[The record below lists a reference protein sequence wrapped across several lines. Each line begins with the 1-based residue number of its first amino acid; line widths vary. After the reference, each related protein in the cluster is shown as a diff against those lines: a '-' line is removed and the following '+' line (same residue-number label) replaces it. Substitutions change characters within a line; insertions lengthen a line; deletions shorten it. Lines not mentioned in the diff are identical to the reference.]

1 MNKRRFSTHS
11 LILVTVLAVLI
22 VLAMPTALL
31 GLSIGTVEILIP
43 TYIFFFLFNFR
54 LETKFSLAGRNVP
67 WAKTGDVNHFHYLE
81 KKKSNFFFESRLI
94 WPSKNKLEL
103 TDNC

>member
-31 GLSIGTVEILIP
+31 GLSIGRRALGDPHGVQSTAAMQQDAQAVGP
-43 TYIFFFLFNFR
+43 ACNTNDP
-54 LETKFSLAGRNVP
+54 NVP
-67 WAKTGDVNHFHYLE
+67 SPCPPPL
-81 KKKSNFFFESRLI
+81 SPLS
-94 WPSKNKLEL
+94 P
-103 TDNC
+103 